1 MTSKA
6 KEKSGSTPK
15 KVKGST
21 PRRNKATPFKVVDV
35 AESDEA
41 FHKKM
46 SSSKKGKK
54 KTNQK
59 SEEEKLAPQI
69 KLMIDE
75 DEDIKQFVTK
85 DTEHHE
91 DEYED
96 DSDDGGDYESFMDE
110 MAKLD
115 GKKRKITSDRT
126 EGTGEISEYNLS
138 AHKSSKV
145 ELSSLLSALS
155 SETDVRTLNKRLAG
169 DQEELQVPLER
180 PQAERVSRLAGYTGV
195 KKDISVWDAVVH
207 SRRAADQVTFP
218 LNKPDL
224 KLKSVGEDKERFK
237 AETPLEQQ
245 VAALLAGSKAVIKEG
260 EQFSEVERKGLEG
273 MTVREAMERK
283 AELSKIRALQ
293 TYQEAKF
300 RRQGKIK
307 SKKYRKI
314 ERKMKSKEKLAE
326 LEELTRTDP
335 EAAAEKLAEL
345 DKVRIEERASLKHR
359 NASKY
364 LQDQAKRSKKTQNK
378 EAKVSLNDQ
387 LKQHR
392 ELLTKHGEAFD
403 DSIDD
408 GDDDARK
415 DTNGAINLNCELLT
429 RDQSV
434 QEFNAGYK
442 KYWEEEQSKKKKLET
457 TEDLEEIFDEAEFD
471 LKQKNKKRL
480 EALKEAQ
487 NGRTNDP
494 EEVADEENPDELIP
508 ADSLNFKVR
517 PDSDTHLV
525 KLNKD
530 LNKNITKE
538 GEDKAL
544 PNVDPDNF
552 INVEPKDIGSD
563 LPEIIGYNE
572 LEEDNED
579 QRDIIAEAF
588 ADDDVVE
595 SFKAEKAALIEAKKP
610 KDIDL
615 TLPGWGEW
623 GGGGAVPSKRKR
635 KRFTV
640 KAPPVH
646 KRKDENSGHLI
657 LNTEKD
663 DKLRTHQVSNVPF
676 PFTSVSDYEASIRAP
691 VGSTFIPRT
700 AHLKMVKPRVMTKA
714 GAVIEPMDR
723 EQLVRRG
730 IVKPIKVVGGK
741 GDEL

>member
-1 MTSKA
+1 MTNKV
-6 KEKSGSTPK
+6 KKDKNGSTPNRT
-15 KVKGST
+15 KGST

-35 AESDEA
+35 EESDEA
-41 FHKKM
+41 FHKKLAI
-46 SSSKKGKK
+46 SKNIKK
-54 KTNQK
+54 SKAKEVKKAVLPN
-59 SEEEKLAPQI
+59 I
-69 KLMIDE
+69 KLMVDE
-75 DEDIKQFVTK
+75 DEDYNQFN
-85 DTEHHE
+85 DASDDM
-91 DEYED
+91 DEESD
-96 DSDDGGDYESFMDE
+96 DESEDGGDYEAFMEE
-110 MAKLD
+110 MSKLD
-115 GKKRKITSDRT
+115 GKKKKITSDRT
-126 EGTGEISEYNLS
+126 EGTGEMSEYNLS

-145 ELSSLLSALS
+145 ELTSLLSALT

-169 DQEELQVPLER
+169 DQAELAVPLDR
-180 PQAERVSRLAGYTGV
+180 PQAERVTRLAGYTGV

-224 KLKSVGEDKERFK
+224 KLKSVGEDKDRFK

-260 EQFSEVERKGLEG
+260 EQFSEVEKKGLEG
-273 MTVREAMERK
+273 MTAREAMERK

-364 LQDQAKRSKKTQNK
+364 LQEQAKLSKKTKRK
-378 EAKVSLNDQ
+378 EAKVTLNDQ

-403 DSIDD
+403 DTVEE
-408 GDDDARK
+408 DDA
-415 DTNGAINLNCELLT
+415 DVNTEAINMNCELLNK
-429 RDQSV
+429 DQSFA
-434 QEFNAGYK
+434 EFNAGYRK
-442 KYWEEEQSKKKKLET
+442 FWEEEQEKKKRIEAA
-457 TEDLEEIFDEAEFD
+457 EDLEEIFEEAEYE
-471 LKQKNKKRL
+471 LKHKNNVKIQ
-480 EALKEAQ
+480 ALKKAQ
-487 NGRTNDP
+487 NGIEEP
-494 EEVADEENPDELIP
+494 EEIMEEENPDELIQ
-508 ADSLNFKVR
+508 ADSLNYKVR
-517 PDSDTHLV
+517 PDSDMNIV

-530 LNKNITKE
+530 LNKNIAEATQ
-538 GEDKAL
+538 DKSL
-544 PNVDPDNF
+544 PNVDPENF
-552 INVEPKDIGSD
+552 INPEAKDIGSD
-563 LPEIIGYNE
+563 LPEIMGYND
-572 LEEDNED
+572 LEDDAED

-646 KRKDENSGHLI
+646 KRKDENTGHLI

-663 DKLRTHQVSNVPF
+663 DMLRTHQVSSVPF

-691 VGSTFIPRT
+691 VGATFIPRT

-730 IVKPIKVVGGK
+730 IVKPIRVVGGK
-741 GDEL
+741 GEEL

>member
-1 MTSKA
+1 MTNKV
-6 KEKSGSTPK
+6 KTQSGSKVK
-15 KVKGST
+15 KSKGST

-35 AESDEA
+35 EESDEA

-46 SSSKKGKK
+46 MSSGKK
-54 KTNQK
+54 KRK
-59 SEEEKLAPQI
+59 K
-69 KLMIDE
+69 DE
-75 DEDIKQFVTK
+75 NGINDTATSPPIELLVK
-85 DTEHHE
+85 DTEE
-91 DEYED
+91 QFDSNDIDEEY
-96 DSDDGGDYESFMDE
+96 SDNESDGGDYENFMEE

-115 GKKRKITSDRT
+115 GKKRKITSDRS
-126 EGTGEISEYNLS
+126 EGTGDISEYNLS
-138 AHKSSKV
+138 SHKSSKV
-145 ELSSLLSALS
+145 ELTSLLSALN
-155 SETDVRTLNKRLAG
+155 SETDVRTLSRRLEG
-169 DQEELQVPLER
+169 DQGELPVPLER
-180 PQAERVSRLAGYTGV
+180 PQAERVAREAGYTGV

-207 SRRAADQVTFP
+207 SRRAADQVSFP
-218 LNKPDL
+218 LKKPDL

-245 VAALLAGSKAVIKEG
+245 VAALLAGSKAVIKDG
-260 EQFSEVERKGLEG
+260 EEYSEVEKKGLEG
-273 MTVREAMERK
+273 MTVREALERK

-326 LEELTRTDP
+326 LEELTRNNP

-345 DKVRIEERASLKHR
+345 DKIRIEERASLKHR
-359 NASKY
+359 NASKF
-364 LQDQAKRSKKTQNK
+364 LQEQAKMSKKTKNK
-378 EAKVSLNDQ
+378 EAKLTMREQ
-387 LKQHR
+387 LAQHR

-403 DSIDD
+403 DTVEDES
-408 GDDDARK
+408 GK
-415 DTNGAINLNCELLT
+415 DLTGAINLNCELLSRQDET
-429 RDQSV
+429 V
-434 QEFNAGYK
+434 AEFNAGYK
-442 KYWEEEQSKKKKLET
+442 KFWEEEQAKKKLKA
-457 TEDLEEIFDEAEFD
+457 TEDLEEIFDEAEYD
-471 LKQKNKKRL
+471 LRQKNLIKID
-480 EALKEAQ
+480 ALKKAQ
-487 NGRTNDP
+487 SGREN
-494 EEVADEENPDELIP
+494 EEVMEEGDVEEKSEELIP
-508 ADSLNFKVR
+508 SDSLNFKVR
-517 PDSDTHLV
+517 PDSDQNIV

-530 LNKNITKE
+530 LNKNIGKE
-538 GEDKAL
+538 AETTSL

-572 LEEDNED
+572 LEDDED

-635 KRFTV
+635 KRFTI

-657 LNTEKD
+657 LNTDKD
-663 DKLRTHQVSNVPF
+663 EKLRTHQVNNVPF
-676 PFTSVSDYEASIRAP
+676 PFTSVSDFEASVRAP
-691 VGSTFIPRT
+691 VGATFIPRT
-700 AHLKMVKPRVMTKA
+700 AHLKMVKPRVKTKA
-714 GAVIEPMDR
+714 GEVIEPMDR

-730 IVKPIKVVGGK
+730 IVKPMKMVGANGK
-741 GDEL
+741 EL

>member
-1 MTSKA
+1 LFAMTSKV
-6 KEKSGSTPK
+6 KERSGSKPK
-15 KVKGST
+15 PNKSKGST
-21 PRRNKATPFKVVDV
+21 PRRKKATPFKVVDV
-35 AESDEA
+35 EESDEA

-46 SSSKKGKK
+46 TSGKKSKKKKAVGKDS
-54 KTNQK
+54 N
-59 SEEEKLAPQI
+59 PQI
-69 KLMIDE
+69 KLLLEENEEQFDSKEIDE
-75 DEDIKQFVTK
+75 
-85 DTEHHE
+85 
-91 DEYED
+91 EY
-96 DSDDGGDYESFMDE
+96 SDNESDVGDYENFMEE

-115 GKKRKITSDRT
+115 GKKRKITSDRS
-126 EGTGEISEYNLS
+126 EGTGDISEYNLS

-145 ELSSLLSALS
+145 ELTSLLSVLN

-169 DQEELQVPLER
+169 DQAELPVPLER
-180 PQAERVSRLAGYTGV
+180 PQAERVAREAGYTGV

-218 LNKPDL
+218 LKKPDL
-224 KLKSVGEDKERFK
+224 KLKSVGEDKDRFK

-260 EQFSEVERKGLEG
+260 EEFSEVEKKGLEG

-326 LEELTRTDP
+326 LEELTRNNP

-359 NASKY
+359 NASKF
-364 LQDQAKRSKKTQNK
+364 LKEQAKMSKKTKNK
-378 EAKVSLNDQ
+378 EAKLTMREQ

-392 ELLTKHGEAFD
+392 DLLTKHGEAFD
-403 DSIDD
+403 DTVDETVM
-408 GDDDARK
+408 DA
-415 DTNGAINLNCELLT
+415 NGAINLNCEILT
-429 RDQSV
+429 RKEETV
-434 QEFNAGYK
+434 EEFNAGYK
-442 KYWEEEQSKKKKLET
+442 KFWEEEQAKKKLKAS
-457 TEDLEEIFDEAEFD
+457 EDLEEIFDEAEYD
-471 LKQKNKKRL
+471 LRQKNMKIID
-480 EALKEAQ
+480 ALKKTQSRTETEAMEDE
-487 NGRTNDP
+487 N
-494 EEVADEENPDELIP
+494 VEENSDELIP
-508 ADSLNFKVR
+508 TDSLNFKVR
-517 PDSDTHLV
+517 PDSDQNLV
-525 KLNKD
+525 TLNKD
-530 LNKNITKE
+530 LNKNISAEAESKS
-538 GEDKAL
+538 L

-572 LEEDNED
+572 LEEDED

-623 GGGGAVPSKRKR
+623 GGGGAMPSKRKR
-635 KRFTV
+635 KRFTI

-646 KRKDENSGHLI
+646 KRKDENTGHLI
-657 LNTEKD
+657 LNTDKD
-663 DKLRTHQVSNVPF
+663 EKLRTHQVNNVPF
-676 PFTSVSDYEASIRAP
+676 PFTSVSDFEASIRAP
-691 VGSTFIPRT
+691 VGATFIPRT
-700 AHLKMVKPRVMTKA
+700 AHLKMVKPRVKTKA
-714 GAVIEPMDR
+714 GEVIEPMDR

-730 IVKPIKVVGGK
+730 IVKPMKIVGVS

>member
-1 MTSKA
+1 MHFYLTMTSILFIMFSEICTMTSKV
-6 KEKSGSTPK
+6 KGQSGSTPK
-15 KVKGST
+15 KSKGST
-21 PRRNKATPFKVVDV
+21 PRRNKATPFKVVEVED
-35 AESDEA
+35 SDEA

-46 SSSKKGKK
+46 SCGKKGKK
-54 KTNQK
+54 KMK
-59 SEEEKLAPQI
+59 EKTALEDLAPKI
-69 KLMIDE
+69 KLMVEENEDMNQFDSKNMDDE
-75 DEDIKQFVTK
+75 FSDE
-85 DTEHHE
+85 ES
-91 DEYED
+91 DE
-96 DSDDGGDYESFMDE
+96 GGDYENFMEE

-115 GKKRKITSDRT
+115 GKKRKITSDRS
-126 EGTGEISEYNLS
+126 EGTGDISEYNLS

-145 ELSSLLSALS
+145 ELTSLLSALT
-155 SETDVRTLNKRLAG
+155 SETDVRSLNRRLEG
-169 DQEELQVPLER
+169 DQEELAVPLEK

-195 KKDISVWDAVVH
+195 RKEISVWDAVVH

-218 LNKPDL
+218 LKKPDL

-260 EQFSEVERKGLEG
+260 EEYSEVEKKGLEG

-364 LQDQAKRSKKTQNK
+364 LQEQAKRSKNTQNK
-378 EAKVSLNDQ
+378 EAKISLNDQ
-387 LKQHR
+387 LKHHR

-403 DSIDD
+403 DTVEDD
-408 GDDDARK
+408 PK
-415 DTNGAINLNCELLT
+415 DTSDAINLNCELLA
-429 RDQSV
+429 RDQSFE
-434 QEFNAGYK
+434 EFNSGYK
-442 KYWEEEQSKKKKLET
+442 KYWAEEQVKKKNLKAASA
-457 TEDLEEIFDEAEFD
+457 EDLEDIFDEAEFD
-471 LKQKNKKRL
+471 LKQKNKKKI
-480 EALKEAQ
+480 ETLKKAQ
-487 NGRTNDP
+487 NGTTNEAME
-494 EEVADEENPDELIP
+494 EEVEENPDELIP
-508 ADSLNFKVR
+508 GDSLNFKVR
-517 PDSDTHLV
+517 PDSSDSNIV
-525 KLNKD
+525 KINKD
-530 LNKNITKE
+530 LNRNIAKE
-538 GEDKAL
+538 AESKTL

-563 LPEIIGYNE
+563 LPEIMGYNE
-572 LEEDNED
+572 LEDDTED

-588 ADDDVVE
+588 AEDDVVE

-623 GGGGAVPSKRKR
+623 GGGGAAPSKRKR

-657 LNTEKD
+657 LNTDKD
-663 DKLRTHQVSNVPF
+663 DKLRTHQVSSVPF
-676 PFTSVSDYEASIRAP
+676 PFTSVSDYE
-691 VGSTFIPRT
+691 VFICSVHFRQGPR
-700 AHLKMVKPRVMTKA
+700 
-714 GAVIEPMDR
+714 
-723 EQLVRRG
+723 
-730 IVKPIKVVGGK
+730 
-741 GDEL
+741 

>member
-1 MTSKA
+1 MLSEIYIMTSKV
-6 KEKSGSTPK
+6 KKDKGGSTPK
-15 KVKGST
+15 RSKGSI

-35 AESDEA
+35 EESDEA

-46 SSSKKGKK
+46 STSKKSKNKFKATEKK
-54 KTNQK
+54 NVPV
-59 SEEEKLAPQI
+59 AQI
-69 KLMIDE
+69 KLMIDD
-75 DEDIKQFVTK
+75 DEDLKQFD
-85 DTEHHE
+85 DTPDIE
-91 DEYED
+91 DEYNDESE
-96 DSDDGGDYESFMDE
+96 SDEGGDYESFMEE

-115 GKKRKITSDRT
+115 GKKRKITSDRS

-145 ELSSLLSALS
+145 ELTSLLSALT

-169 DQEELQVPLER
+169 DQEELAVPLER
-180 PQAERVSRLAGYTGV
+180 PQAERVTRLAGYTGV

-224 KLKSVGEDKERFK
+224 KLKSVGEDKDRFK

-245 VAALLAGSKAVIKEG
+245 IAALLAGSKAVIKEG
-260 EQFSEVERKGLEG
+260 EQFSEVEKKGLEG
-273 MTVREAMERK
+273 MTAREAMERK

-345 DKVRIEERASLKHR
+345 DKIRIEERASLKHR

-364 LQDQAKRSKKTQNK
+364 LQEQAKRSKKTKNK
-378 EAKVSLNDQ
+378 DSKTNLNDQ
-387 LKQHR
+387 LKHHR
-392 ELLTKHGEAFD
+392 EMLTKHGEAFD
-403 DSIDD
+403 DTV
-408 GDDDARK
+408 DDDSNVNT
-415 DTNGAINLNCELLT
+415 DAINLNCELLNK
-429 RDQSV
+429 DQSFK
-434 QEFNAGYK
+434 EFNAGYR
-442 KYWEEEQSKKKKLET
+442 KYWEEEKAKKNRIEAA
-457 TEDLEEIFDEAEFD
+457 EDLEEIFDEAAFD
-471 LKQKNKKRL
+471 LKQKNLKTI
-480 EALKEAQ
+480 EALKKAHDGSTDE
-487 NGRTNDP
+487 P
-494 EEVADEENPDELIP
+494 EEVVDEENPDELIP
-508 ADSLNFKVR
+508 ADSLNYKVR
-517 PDSDTHLV
+517 PDSDTNII

-530 LNKNITKE
+530 LNKSIAQE
-538 GEDKAL
+538 VEDKSL
-544 PNVDPDNF
+544 PNVDPENF
-552 INVEPKDIGSD
+552 INVEAKEIGSD

-572 LEEDNED
+572 LEDDNED

-646 KRKDENSGHLI
+646 KRRDENSGHLI
-657 LNTEKD
+657 LNTDKD

-676 PFTSVSDYEASIRAP
+676 PFTSVSDFEVNTYE
-691 VGSTFIPRT
+691 
-700 AHLKMVKPRVMTKA
+700 
-714 GAVIEPMDR
+714 
-723 EQLVRRG
+723 
-730 IVKPIKVVGGK
+730 
-741 GDEL
+741 